1 MQDHLAPGRTPTTDA
16 EHRIRLDDLEMR
28 PLIQEEVAHR
38 FAAITQ
44 ENFNTLADYPRY
56 KAEFLRL
63 FGFGVPGID
72 YSVPVETQVGW

>member
-1 MQDHLAPGRTPTTDA
+1 
-16 EHRIRLDDLEMR
+16 MR
-28 PLIQEEVAHR
+28 PLIQEEVARR
-38 FAAITQ
+38 FSIVAK
-44 ENFNTLADYPRY
+44 ENFHSLADFPRY